1 MDSAGTTPE
10 TPDTPDDPHDGDR
23 YAESAGN
30 PGVAAELPPTTGRF
44 PEAGEPDVILDESLL
59 TTAATAADPEGA
71 QP

>member
-1 MDSAGTTPE
+1 MEPVDH
-10 TPDTPDDPHDGDR
+10 TPDDPHNGDR

-30 PGVAAELPPTTGRF
+30 PGAAAELPPSTGRF

-59 TTAATAADPEGA
+59 TASTSTDPEGA